1 MTQATAEVHSF
12 EVGDEFPEEYA
23 KLLFKL
29 LTEHGEVITS
39 PSYMAFIQRL
49 LEAGMAMAPSEMERV
64 RSANFYAEEVRHGY
78 IFHNLLQELGWGGI
92 PEESSAVKFEAFNL
106 PMDTWCDL
114 AYLNCLTDRVGV
126 YQAREWVVS
135 SYQPLARISGGIV
148 RDERGHSNLGYQR
161 LKNHCKTEAGLREA
175 NEKLKT
181 WWPAALDMFGRS
193 DSRRNERYQYWG
205 LKQHGNEELRQEYI
219 AETVPLLADLG
230 LDVPDTTTGRKYL

>member
-1 MTQATAEVHSF
+1 MSDTAVEEFAFEAT
-12 EVGDEFPEEYA
+12 DELPEEYG

-39 PSYMAFIQRL
+39 PSYMAFIKRL
-49 LEAGMAMAPSEMERV
+49 LDAGMELAPSEMERV

-78 IFHNLLQELGWGGI
+78 IFHNLLVELGWGSI

-106 PMDTWCDL
+106 PMETWCDL

-126 YQAREWVVS
+126 YQAREWVQS
-135 SYQPLARISGGIV
+135 SYRPLARISSGIV

-161 LKNHCKTEAGLREA
+161 LKALCGTDEGRHEA
-175 NEKLKT
+175 NEKRRL

-193 DSRRNERYQYWG
+193 DSRRNERYRYWG
-205 LKQHGNEELRQEYI
+205 LKRHDNEELRQEYI
-219 AETVPLLADLG
+219 AETAPLLARLG